1 VIGQILDALAGRV
14 SAADVV
20 TKTDDTLTLA
30 ISAEGETRVAG
41 GRSRASHLRVLR
53 GGRAGCAVTRDDDV
67 AELAGHAM
75 LAAASGEEL
84 ELFLPA
90 PSPLAEVSTAT
101 PQAAAAETAVLDG
114 LARALLD
121 RVVRNNRRV
130 EVWSERS
137 SGSVRVANS
146 RGVLAGYD
154 VTLAGAGAVVE
165 SIGAGWAPPCRVHL
179 SGAALPTLFDIE
191 GLAAEV
197 NRRLD
202 APLVELSRALPAS
215 PLVCLAPRALATFL
229 RPLRAAL
236 LGREAWLGRSPLRGR
251 RGEQV
256 FDEKLSL
263 TDDPLVPGRPGSRPI
278 DDEGVP
284 SRRLPLVE
292 RGRLLAFAT
301 DLSVGVRANA
311 PSTGHGWRLPSVAPR
326 VGFTNLLMGPGSADR
341 QGLLAGVSSLILIEE
356 LDWGAGPNPL
366 GGAIA
371 LRAPWAYL
379 VEAGEVRGRLDG
391 VVLTGNVFDALT
403 RIAAVGSDSTWI
415 GSHCLPSMVVEGLG
429 VGVGET

>member
-1 VIGQILDALAGRV
+1 MIGRVLDALAGRV
-14 SAADVV
+14 AAADVV
-20 TKTDDTLTLA
+20 MKTDDTLTLA
-30 ISAEGETRVAG
+30 ISADGETRVAG
-41 GRSRASHLRVLR
+41 GRSSASHLRVVR

-75 LAAASGEEL
+75 MAAASGEEL

-90 PSPLAEVSTAT
+90 PSPLAQVSTTT
-101 PQAAAAETAVLDG
+101 PQAAAAGTAVLDG

-121 RVVRNNRRV
+121 RLVRNNRRV
-130 EVWSERS
+130 EVWAERS
-137 SGSVRVANS
+137 YGSVRVANT

-154 VTLAGAGAVVE
+154 STLAGVGAVVE
-165 SIGAGWAPPCRVHL
+165 FIGAGWAPPCRVHL

-191 GLAAEV
+191 GLVAEV
-197 NRRLD
+197 DRRLD
-202 APLVELSRALPAS
+202 PPLLEVSRTVPAS
-215 PLVCLAPRALATFL
+215 LPICLAPRAVVAFL

-236 LGREAWLGRSPLRGR
+236 LGHEAWLGRSPLRHR

-256 FDEKLSL
+256 FDEKLSV
-263 TDDPLVPGRPGSRPI
+263 TDDPLAPERPGSRPI

-284 SRRLPLVE
+284 SRRLRLVE

-326 VGFTNLLMGPGSADR
+326 VGFTNLRVEPGTANR
-341 QGLLAGVSSLILIEE
+341 NALLAGMGSGLLIAD

-366 GGAIA
+366 VGTIA

-379 VEAGEVRGRLDG
+379 VEAGEVSGRLEG
-391 VVLTGNVFDALT
+391 VVLTGNVFEVLQ
-403 RIAAVGSDSTWI
+403 RIVAVGSDATWI
-415 GSHCLPSMVVEGLG
+415 GGHCLPSMVVEGIG
-429 VGVGET
+429 VGVR